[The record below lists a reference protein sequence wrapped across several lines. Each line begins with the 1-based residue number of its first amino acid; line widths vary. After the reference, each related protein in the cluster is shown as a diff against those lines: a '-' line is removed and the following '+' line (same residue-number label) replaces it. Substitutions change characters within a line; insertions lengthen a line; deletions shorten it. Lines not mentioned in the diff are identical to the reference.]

1 MRNKITVAHL
11 TPRQEIEVLDS
22 IYYTESLGSGSSR
35 VVYDLNDDVKVKLFK
50 ELGLLT
56 SYTSRV
62 HYVVK
67 LALGLG
73 GRTQSDNEY
82 TAYVAYGDIF
92 PLAPIVAAGQFV
104 LIMEKLE
111 NDDITRC
118 VCGIDDECPDG
129 EAIEREVIINYH
141 LDHDHMVHCYD
152 KDTSVLEKESDL
164 DEEALSELRVA
175 SNDAASVINDLND
188 LFGTTADNCQ
198 IGKNGYGCYLCYDY
212 GFRGDGWGSNNTWS
226 SRLSDWVDDGN
237 TIDIYINKL
246 IAALKETDD
255 AYEALER
262 IEHDVIEEAGYED

>member
-1 MRNKITVAHL
+1 MENKITVAHL

-22 IYYTESLGSGSSR
+22 IYCTESLSSGSSR
-35 VVYDLNDDVKVKLFK
+35 VVYDLNEDVKVKLFK
-50 ELGLLT
+50 ELGVLT
-56 SYTSRV
+56 SYTNGV

-82 TAYVAYGDIF
+82 AAYVAYGDTY

-111 NDDITRC
+111 DDDITRC
-118 VCGIDDECPDG
+118 ICSTDDECPDG
-129 EAIEREVIINYH
+129 EEIEREVIINYH
-141 LDHDHMVHCYD
+141 LDYDHMINRYN

-164 DEEALSELRVA
+164 DEEALSELRIA
-175 SNDAASVINDLND
+175 SDDAASVIRDLD
-188 LFGTTADNCQ
+188 SLFGTTLDNCQ

-212 GFRGDGWGSNNTWS
+212 GFRGDGWGSKNTWS
-226 SRLSDWVDDGN
+226 SRLSNWVDDGR

-255 AYEALER
+255 AYEALEY
-262 IEHDVIEEAGYED
+262 IEYDVIEEAGY